1 MFMANATTTM
11 IVHGWIAPII
21 PMGDILVV
29 LPVSADVFVVAE
41 DKKSHRRLP
50 VFFDVFCRGI
60 FPAFLAKNAKKAGN
74 FVIIFCR

>member
-1 MFMANATTTM
+1 MANATTTM
-11 IVHGWIAPII
+11 IVRGWIAPII

-50 VFFDVFCRGI
+50 VFFDVF
-60 FPAFLAKNAKKAGN
+60 
-74 FVIIFCR
+74 